1 MNPKETRNI
10 SEAIRQFKMSSIAI
24 EKELSEWESNKSEYD
39 LLIFFVTRLA
49 AYKAILLG
57 LEETIGEVFD
67 VDLSKV
73 TEGFSQQRGVMKLLG
88 HNE

>member
-10 SEAIRQFKMSSIAI
+10 SEALRQFKMSSIAI
-24 EKELSEWESNKSEYD
+24 EKELSEWESAKSEYD

-73 TEGFSQQRGVMKLLG
+73 TEGFSQQRGMMKLLG
-88 HNE
+88 RN